1 VHVPL
6 ESETVKVTVVGDLH
20 GQLSDLVY
28 LLNKCGMPS
37 ATHKY
42 IFNGDFVDRG
52 LKVHFSL
59 IFLHFRV
66 SFQ

>member
-52 LKVHFSL
+52 LKV
-59 IFLHFRV
+59 
-66 SFQ
+66 